1 VAFGAVSDSL
11 GADRLGSARTKPV
24 TYCRG
29 RKDKP
34 LDAGQ
39 GHDWA
44 GVSARLERCVGLDLT
59 EEKNRL
65 TRGKATIGPEEAHAW
80 SDASVSI

>member
-24 TYCRG
+24 TYCRD
-29 RKDKP
+29 RRDKP
-34 LDAGQ
+34 LDTER

-44 GVSARLERCVGLDLT
+44 GVSARLERCVGRDLT
-59 EEKNRL
+59 EETNRSTL
-65 TRGKATIGPEEAHAW
+65 SEATIGPE
-80 SDASVSI
+80 